1 MYFSVLNSQT
11 ILSSLT
17 RALPEPPL
25 ARYGSLAL
33 SLSVLSFLFSI
44 ALTQTALTLASVLF
58 LIHYLKSRPR
68 VSVPPVWL
76 PLLFFCATTLLSV
89 FFSGNLSLSSYAAR
103 KLVLFVILWLTVNLI
118 VTRRHR
124 DFLLKA
130 LFVEAALVGLVAAV
144 QVLLQYLQ
152 VRELAPE
159 DFYLLMTHT
168 RATGFLGHWMDY
180 SGQQMMVLAVL
191 AAFVLWRPKVKWG
204 IVLFVVTV
212 SLILSFTRGAWLGAA
227 AGVVLLLSLKRPK
240 LLLGLPVV
248 GLAVVLVSPSL
259 VRERVLSVFRPG
271 EDPSINIRSEMAQ
284 VGWNMIRE
292 HPWLGIG
299 PNRVDELYE
308 SYLPAGT
315 EPIEGYHGHLHNNVL
330 QIAASQGLPSLAAWI
345 WLMALW
351 GRQLFRLRR
360 RLGKDDDTEGNAWI
374 AAGALAAWLAFLVQ
388 GMFEFN
394 FGSSEPLMLFLF
406 LVSAPYTAAETL
418 KDSSPD
424 PDTSPATERKDAE

>member
-1 MYFSVLNSQT
+1 MLKLQKTASAVRQ
-11 ILSSLT
+11 
-17 RALPEPPL
+17 ALPQEPF

-44 ALTQTALTLASVLF
+44 ALTQTALTLASVFF
-58 LIHYLKSRPR
+58 LVHYLKNRPR
-68 VSVPPVWL
+68 ISVPQVWL
-76 PLLFFCATTLLSV
+76 PLLIFCATTLLSV

-103 KLVLFVILWLTVNLI
+103 KLVLFVILLLTLNLI

-124 DFLLKA
+124 EFLLKA
-130 LFVEAALVGLVAAV
+130 LFVEAALVGLVAAA

-152 VRELAPE
+152 VRDLAPE

-180 SGQQMMVLAVL
+180 SGQQMMVLSVL
-191 AAFVLWRPKVKWG
+191 AAFVLWRPKIKWG
-204 IVLFVVTV
+204 IVLLVVAV
-212 SLILSFTRGAWLGAA
+212 SLILSFTRGAWLGATLA
-227 AGVVLLLSLKRPK
+227 VVLLLAMKRPK

-248 GLAVVLVSPSL
+248 GLAVVLASPSL

-271 EDPSINIRSEMAQ
+271 EDASINIRSEMAQ

-299 PNRVDELYE
+299 PNRVNEVYE

-315 EPIEGYHGHLHNNVL
+315 EPIVGYHGHLHNNVL

-360 RLGKDDDTEGNAWI
+360 RLGKDGDAWI
-374 AAGALAAWLAFLVQ
+374 TAGALAAWLAFLVQ

-406 LVSAPYTAAETL
+406 LVSAPHAATETL
-418 KDSSPD
+418 ESSVPD
-424 PDTSPATERKDAE
+424 PDTSPATERKNAE

>member
-1 MYFSVLNSQT
+1 MYFLVLNSQT

-44 ALTQTALTLASVLF
+44 ALTQTALTLASLLF
-58 LIHYLKSRPR
+58 LIHYLKCRPR
-68 VSVPPVWL
+68 VFLPQVWL

-103 KLVLFVILWLTVNLI
+103 KLVLFVILLLTVNLI

-124 DFLLKA
+124 EFLLKA

-240 LLLGLPVV
+240 LLWGLPVV

-259 VRERVLSVFRPG
+259 VRERVLSLFRPG

-315 EPIEGYHGHLHNNVL
+315 EPIKGYHGHLHNNVL

-360 RLGKDDDTEGNAWI
+360 RLGKDDDAWI

-406 LVSAPYTAAETL
+406 LVSAPYAAAETL
-418 KDSSPD
+418 KNSSPD
-424 PDTSPATERKDAE
+424 PDTSPATERKNAE

>member
-1 MYFSVLNSQT
+1 MNSQT
-11 ILSSLT
+11 ILSSLN

-44 ALTQTALTLASVLF
+44 ALTQAALTRASLLF

-68 VSVPPVWL
+68 VFLPPVWL

-103 KLVLFVILWLTVNLI
+103 KLVLFVILLLTLNLI

-124 DFLLKA
+124 EFLLKA

-191 AAFVLWRPKVKWG
+191 TAFVLWRPKVKWG

-240 LLLGLPVV
+240 LLWGLPVV

-292 HPWLGIG
+292 HPWLGVG

-315 EPIEGYHGHLHNNVL
+315 EPIKGYHGHLHNNML
-330 QIAASQGLPSLAAWI
+330 QIAASQGLPSLAAWV

-360 RLGKDDDTEGNAWI
+360 RLGKDGDAWI

-424 PDTSPATERKDAE
+424 PDTSPATERKNAE